1 MAVADLAPDA
11 IGALL
16 TTSRYGRSLDVRD
29 RTRSTNDDARAAAEA
44 GAPDGHVVVADAQEA
59 GRGAHGHIWSS
70 PAGTDLYVS
79 IVDRPAIPVRQ
90 LPQITL
96 AVGLGVADCVRAFTG
111 RPALLKWPNDVLV
124 HDGRA
129 ERKCAGILVETTSV
143 AAQLGAVVIGIGLDV
158 NRAQFDGELAQTAT
172 SLSRLCG
179 REFERGAVLAR
190 LLRDVETWVD
200 RLVSVGVPPI
210 VAALSE
216 RLAWRGE
223 QVVCADVSGE
233 LLGVDA
239 SGALRIATSSGV
251 RTLAAGTL
259 RRARL

>member
-1 MAVADLAPDA
+1 MAAADLALDA

-29 RTRSTNDDARAAAEA
+29 LTRSTNDDARAAAEA

-59 GRGAHGHIWSS
+59 GRGAHGHAWSS

-96 AVGLGVADCVRAFTG
+96 AVGLGVADCVRAFAD

-124 HDGRA
+124 HDGCA

-172 SLSRLCG
+172 SLARLCG
-179 REFERGAVLAR
+179 RELDRAAVLAR

-200 RLVSVGVPPI
+200 RLVHVGGAPI
-210 VAALSE
+210 VAALAE
-216 RLAWRGE
+216 RLAWCGE
-223 QVVCADVSGE
+223 QVVCGDVSGA

-251 RTLAAGTL
+251 RTLAAGSL
-259 RRARL
+259 RRA